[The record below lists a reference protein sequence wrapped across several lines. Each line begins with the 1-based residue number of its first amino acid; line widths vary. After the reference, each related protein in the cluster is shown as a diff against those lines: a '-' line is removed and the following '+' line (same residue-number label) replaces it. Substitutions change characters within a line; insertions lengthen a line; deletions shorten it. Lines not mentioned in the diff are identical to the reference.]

1 MSYLVL
7 ARKWRPTHFDE
18 VVGQGHVT
26 QTLKNA
32 IELNR
37 VAHALLFTGSRGI
50 GKTSCARILAKSLNC
65 KIGPTVSPCG
75 ECPSCQQIISG
86 TSVDVFEI
94 DGASNNS
101 VEQIREIRESV
112 KFMPT
117 HGRRK
122 IYIIDEVHMLSTSAF
137 NALLKTLE
145 EPPEHVLF
153 IFATTEPHK
162 IPDTIISRC
171 QRYDFKRIPERIIVD
186 ALMDIAKKESLE
198 IEEEALFHVA
208 REAQGGMRDSLS
220 LLDQVIAFCGLSV
233 TEAAVR
239 DVLGIADRAA
249 FVALTQALLDGS
261 SQAVLELIDAQYRRG
276 LDLQKFSAEFVR
288 HVRDLM
294 VLRVVEHPERLVD
307 MSSDQLLHL
316 KAQISSVQPARLHR
330 MLSTLLKGAEE
341 VSRSAFP
348 KLALE
353 MLLLRLCQQGSTLPI
368 AEVLAGI
375 ERLETRLRDVP
386 DVDPSP
392 VEAPEVQSREVTQA
406 SAAKAVVEQGS
417 LRPESAPGVPQGT
430 VEIASNISQSEH
442 TRPPWEPSG
451 LSTPSNDQNTNEAQS
466 DASAA
471 HPDSDS
477 TQSDGSVVTPQEQ
490 RQQDNPSVVESEQ
503 PAVVSSPQSPDA
515 AQSQNE
521 SNRGSGLK
529 SRPDGEGEYDDL
541 SGGPPTPIPI
551 SQLRPLAVK
560 PRTPLAISADEVR
573 PFLRTSSEQPQV
585 NGDHVQED
593 GSTPK
598 DAASDDA
605 VDGSGTI
612 QGPGGPLPATSTP
625 DANGGPQAEV
635 DSRPTTKG
643 SSRQHG
649 AASSPLQNISGEPME
664 MLTQLLERVQA
675 RDAFLGSELTQCLH
689 LQEINARRLKV
700 VAVESTWRTIGASA
714 ESLLTDVSR
723 EAFGADFAVDIEL
736 CTGGDSRTQIET
748 VFDRKRRL
756 AKEREEMRIEQAKR
770 DPNVVLAQRFLDA
783 EVVNVELKT

>member
-1 MSYLVL
+1 M
-7 ARKWRPTHFDE
+7 
-18 VVGQGHVT
+18 
-26 QTLKNA
+26 
-32 IELNR
+32 
-37 VAHALLFTGSRGI
+37 
-50 GKTSCARILAKSLNC
+50 
-65 KIGPTVSPCG
+65 
-75 ECPSCQQIISG
+75 
-86 TSVDVFEI
+86 
-94 DGASNNS
+94 
-101 VEQIREIRESV
+101 
-112 KFMPT
+112 
-117 HGRRK
+117 
-122 IYIIDEVHMLSTSAF
+122 
-137 NALLKTLE
+137 
-145 EPPEHVLF
+145 
-153 IFATTEPHK
+153 
-162 IPDTIISRC
+162 
-171 QRYDFKRIPERIIVD
+171 
-186 ALMDIAKKESLE
+186 
-198 IEEEALFHVA
+198 
-208 REAQGGMRDSLS
+208 
-220 LLDQVIAFCGLSV
+220 
-233 TEAAVR
+233 
-239 DVLGIADRAA
+239 
-249 FVALTQALLDGS
+249 
-261 SQAVLELIDAQYRRG
+261 
-276 LDLQKFSAEFVR
+276 
-288 HVRDLM
+288 
-294 VLRVVEHPERLVD
+294 
-307 MSSDQLLHL
+307 
-316 KAQISSVQPARLHR
+316 
-330 MLSTLLKGAEE
+330 
-341 VSRSAFP
+341 
-348 KLALE
+348 
-353 MLLLRLCQQGSTLPI
+353 
-368 AEVLAGI
+368 
-375 ERLETRLRDVP
+375 
-386 DVDPSP
+386 
-392 VEAPEVQSREVTQA
+392 TQA
-406 SAAKAVVEQGS
+406 SDAKAVVEQDS
-417 LRPESAPGVPQGT
+417 PPPESAPGAALGT

-471 HPDSDS
+471 HPDSDA
-477 TQSDGSVVTPQEQ
+477 TRSDGSVVTPQEQ

-541 SGGPPTPIPI
+541 SGGPPTPIPM
-551 SQLRPLAVK
+551 SQLGSRLNH
-560 PRTPLAISADEVR
+560 TPLPFLLTVR

-593 GSTPK
+593 GSTLK

-605 VDGSGTI
+605 VDGSRTI

-649 AASSPLQNISGEPME
+649 AASSQLQDISGEPME

-783 EVVNVELKT
+783 EVVNVELKTDTSF

>member
-220 LLDQVIAFCGLSV
+220 LLDQVIAFCGLNV

-406 SAAKAVVEQGS
+406 SDAKAVVEQDS
-417 LRPESAPGVPQGT
+417 PPPESAPGAALGT

-471 HPDSDS
+471 HPDSDA

-521 SNRGSGLK
+521 SNRG
-529 SRPDGEGEYDDL
+529 
-541 SGGPPTPIPI
+541 
-551 SQLRPLAVK
+551 AV
-560 PRTPLAISADEVR
+560 
-573 PFLRTSSEQPQV
+573 
-585 NGDHVQED
+585 
-593 GSTPK
+593 
-598 DAASDDA
+598 
-605 VDGSGTI
+605 
-612 QGPGGPLPATSTP
+612 
-625 DANGGPQAEV
+625 
-635 DSRPTTKG
+635 
-643 SSRQHG
+643 
-649 AASSPLQNISGEPME
+649 SSPGQM
-664 MLTQLLERVQA
+664 V
-675 RDAFLGSELTQCLH
+675 
-689 LQEINARRLKV
+689 KV
-700 VAVESTWRTIGASA
+700 NTMT
-714 ESLLTDVSR
+714 
-723 EAFGADFAVDIEL
+723 
-736 CTGGDSRTQIET
+736 
-748 VFDRKRRL
+748 
-756 AKEREEMRIEQAKR
+756 
-770 DPNVVLAQRFLDA
+770 
-783 EVVNVELKT
+783 